1 MAMPTPASRQR
12 NEKGIVL
19 LVGLIILL
27 VMTLVGL
34 SATRST
40 LLEERMSGS
49 TTDNNV
55 AFQAAEA
62 ALREGERSLQAPVLP
77 SFNNSGGRYVA
88 LEYAN
93 PDQAPRWEQ
102 WKGSNESSNW
112 STNAIAYNGMSTAP
126 APLNQASAR
135 YYIEE
140 FPLVYGA
147 GESLAADAPVDELGF
162 YRVTARGVG
171 ISGMTTVIVQ
181 STYKR

>member
-1 MAMPTPASRQR
+1 MLNYAHSQR
-12 NEKGIVL
+12 NERGIVL

-27 VMTLVGL
+27 VMTLIGL
-34 SATRST
+34 SSARST

-62 ALREGERSLQAPVLP
+62 ALREGERSLQEPVLP
-77 SFNNSGGRYVA
+77 NLNNSGGRYVA
-88 LEYAN
+88 LEYSN
-93 PDQAPRWEQ
+93 PDQSPRWEQ
-102 WKGSNESSNW
+102 WKGHNESTHW

-126 APLNQASAR
+126 APLNQSSAR

-171 ISGMTTVIVQ
+171 INGITTVIVQ